1 MTLGERIASE
11 RQRQG
16 LTLSQLAER
25 AGVDIGGLSKIES
38 GVTKKPQKRTVARL
52 SEALGVELSESGLAE
67 KRKTQL
73 RRDYT
78 PRFAFCRKATG
89 HSRVDA
95 AKALGI
101 RTETLAGYELC
112 TNYPPAW
119 MVLKMARLYG
129 VTCGYL
135 LGEKEDKYRGRFCT
149 ISYCEAGLLHD
160 RCCHD
165 CPDRE
170 GCDAACENDPER
182 CSVARK
188 KRPNEMFG

>member
-1 MTLGERIASE
+1 MTIGERVAAE
-11 RQRQG
+11 RQRRG
-16 LTLSQLAER
+16 LSLSQLAELS
-25 AGVDIGGLSKIES
+25 GLDIGSISRIES
-38 GVTKKPQKRTVARL
+38 GETKHPQARTLELL
-52 SEALGVELSESGLAE
+52 SDALGIDLAEPGLAE
-67 KRKTQL
+67 PRKASL
-73 RRDYT
+73 YRDYH

-101 RTETLAGYELC
+101 RADTLAGYETC
-112 TNYPPAW
+112 ASFPPAW

-129 VTCGYL
+129 VSCGYL

-165 CPDRE
+165 CPDRD
-170 GCDAACENDPER
+170 GCEDACQNSPER
-182 CSVARK
+182 CNMARK
-188 KRPNEMFG
+188 KRPNEMF